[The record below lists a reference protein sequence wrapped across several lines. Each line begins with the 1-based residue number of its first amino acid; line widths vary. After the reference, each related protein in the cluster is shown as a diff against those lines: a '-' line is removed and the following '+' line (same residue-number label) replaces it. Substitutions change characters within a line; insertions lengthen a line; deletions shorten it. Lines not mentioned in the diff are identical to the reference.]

1 MDLIKKNVHMD
12 RPKCRATTQITL
24 DDDYNIPD
32 SMSDVFKLLI
42 DKGSVKIEDVKV
54 SENHVTVKGRLCFSV
69 LYLSDNGQKNMR
81 CVEGSI
87 AFDEFIHMDGIENGD
102 SVKVKDTIEDL
113 SVSLI
118 NSRKLNIK
126 SIVSFIV
133 TAENIADEETAV
145 EVRFDEPIE
154 YRKKSM
160 EIAEIAI
167 EKKDIYRIRET
178 IELPSNLPNIDEI
191 LWEDVRIGVID
202 FKPADQKLTIQG
214 ELHLFLLY
222 EAEGEEAKV
231 RWYETRIPFAGSIDC
246 QGCTDEMLLDIQY
259 EIGNSEL
266 EIRPDGDGE
275 ERSIAIDTVL
285 DLHMKVYREEKID
298 LLADVYGVT
307 KEITTITDN
316 GNYRSFLMKN
326 NGKCRT
332 GGNLRV
338 KNSGA
343 RILQICYSMGTAVID
358 ETQITEDG
366 IEIEGII
373 DVQVLYITTDDN
385 VPFYSL
391 KGSIP
396 FTYVLDVPGMNAEC
410 TYSFHADIEQF
421 AVSMV
426 DSEELEIKA
435 VLNMQVMVFQNRKE
449 TIIRDIKVEDLDME
463 KLGALPGIVGY
474 IAKEGDSL
482 WKIGKKYYV
491 PISQIKETSELTSD
505 EIHAGDKLL
514 IVKTIESI

>member
-12 RPKCRATTQITL
+12 RPKCRAATQITL

-42 DKGSVKIEDVKV
+42 DKGNVQIEEVKV

-69 LYLSDNGQKNMR
+69 LYLSDNGQKNMQ

-113 SVSLI
+113 SISLI

-126 SIVSFIV
+126 SIVSFLV
-133 TAENIADEETAV
+133 TAENIMDEETAV
-145 EVRFDEPIE
+145 ELRSDEPVE
-154 YRKKSM
+154 YRKKTL

-167 EKKDIYRIRET
+167 EKKDIFRIRESVD
-178 IELPSNLPNIDEI
+178 LPSNLPNIYEI
-191 LWEDVRIGVID
+191 LWEDVRVGVVD
-202 FKPADQKLTIQG
+202 FKPAEQKLNIQG

-222 EAEGEEAKV
+222 EAEGEEVKV
-231 RWYETRIPFAGSIDC
+231 RWFETRIPFAGSIDC
-246 QGCTDEMLLDIQY
+246 QGCTDDMLLDMQY
-259 EIGNSEL
+259 EIGNTEL
-266 EIRPDGDGE
+266 EVRPDGDGE
-275 ERSIAIDTVL
+275 ERSLAVDTVL
-285 DLHMKVYREEKID
+285 DLHMKLYREESLE
-298 LLADVYGVT
+298 LLSDVYGVT
-307 KEITTITDN
+307 KEITTITDQ
-316 GNYRSFLMKN
+316 GNYRSFLVKN
-326 NGKCRT
+326 NGKCRA

-338 KNSGA
+338 RNSGA

-358 ETQITEDG
+358 DTQITEDG
-366 IEIEGII
+366 IEIEGVI
-373 DVQVLYITTDDN
+373 DVQVLYITTDDSI
-385 VPFYSL
+385 PFYSL

-396 FTYVLDVPGMNAEC
+396 FTYVLDVPGMNANC
-410 TYSFHADIEQF
+410 TYTFHADIEQF
-421 AVSMV
+421 TVSMV
-426 DSEELEIKA
+426 DSEELEVKA
-435 VLNMQVMVFQNRKE
+435 VLNMQIMVFQNLEE
-449 TIIRDIKVEDLDME
+449 TIIKDIKVEELDME

-491 PISQIKETSELTSD
+491 PIAQIKETSELTSD
-505 EIHAGDKLL
+505 EIRAGDKLL
-514 IVKTIESI
+514 IVKTIESL